1 MRRNARRLV
10 WTLGLLLL
18 ACGPGVYEDGEL
30 GELAGDDG
38 TGDEVVTAD
47 PMPGP
52 DCAVVACDE
61 VPFEPLELDG
71 GVVDEEDAG
80 DSQPAEDAG
89 LPGPVDAGVAR
100 PDAGTVDA
108 GTPSPWVVGAKLLVR
123 GYVTFR
129 SAPSSTAS
137 ALTTVDPNGGV
148 TDSAHGGGM
157 PRGQLTPGQVVTL
170 ASATKTSG
178 YYRVT
183 YDGKTG
189 WLPAS
194 WLEPLN
200 TSGSRVAFA
209 LGARVRNAFFKHQ
222 LHRSKWNKDGPYS
235 SGTCAPTSLAMAVSF
250 FGKEPTGLSVEES
263 IHRARLS
270 YGATSDSTGTY
281 RAQITTGA
289 KKLGLSVKSLDTR
302 LSLASM
308 LSRIDTQLAAKR
320 AVVLEGQ
327 PGIANAGATTYQK
340 AFNRAY
346 AAAGLSNSYT
356 FDGRHSIVVLG
367 KDTASGKYVVGDPLS
382 EVGMVTLTGAE
393 LKDFFARWGGTGN
406 AVWAP

>member
-1 MRRNARRLV
+1 MTTNTRRLV

-30 GELAGDDG
+30 GELPGDDG
-38 TGDEVVTAD
+38 TGDEVVATD

-61 VPFEPLELDG
+61 TPFEPIELDG
-71 GVVDEEDAG
+71 GVVDEEDGG
-80 DSQPAEDAG
+80 DTLAPEDAG
-89 LPGPVDAGVAR
+89 LPEVDAGAL
-100 PDAGTVDA
+100 DA

-123 GYVTFR
+123 GYVAFR

-194 WLEPLN
+194 WLEPLD
-200 TSGSRVAFA
+200 TSGNRVAFA
-209 LGARVRNAFFKHQ
+209 LGTRVRNAFFKHQ

-235 SGTCAPTSLAMAVSF
+235 SGTCAPTSLAMAVHF
-250 FGKEPTGLSVEES
+250 FGKEPAGLSVEES

-270 YGATSDSTGTY
+270 YGATSDSTGTF

-289 KKLGLSVKSLDTR
+289 KKLGLNVKSLDTR

-346 AAAGLSNSYT
+346 AAAGLSNTYT

-367 KDTASGKYVVGDPLS
+367 KDASGKYVVGDPLS
-382 EVGMVTLTGAE
+382 EVGMVTLTGTE

>member
-1 MRRNARRLV
+1 MTMNARRLV
-10 WTLGLLLL
+10 WMLGLLLL

-38 TGDEVVTAD
+38 TGDQVVTAD

-61 VPFEPLELDG
+61 VPFEPIELDG
-71 GVVDEEDAG
+71 GALDEEDAG
-80 DSQPAEDAG
+80 AVGAEDAG
-89 LPGPVDAGVAR
+89 LAEVDAGPVDAGA
-100 PDAGTVDA
+100 
-108 GTPSPWVVGAKLLVR
+108 PSPWVVGAKILVR

-137 ALTTVDPNGGV
+137 ALTTVDPSGGV

-209 LGARVRNAFFKHQ
+209 LGTRARNAFFKHQ

-250 FGKEPTGLSVEES
+250 FGKEPAGLSVEQS

-270 YGATSDSTGTY
+270 YGATSDSTGTF

-289 KKLGLSVKSLDTR
+289 KKLGLGVKSLDTR
-302 LSLASM
+302 LSLAAM
-308 LSRIDTQLAAKR
+308 LSRLDTQLAARR

-327 PGIANAGATTYQK
+327 PGLANAGATTYQK

-346 AAAGLSNSYT
+346 AAAGLSSSYT

-367 KDTASGKYVVGDPLS
+367 KDSSGKYVVGDPLS